1 MRKNQNGK
9 NTVFDNIDPK
19 VLEKVK
25 SLRLIDDELMT
36 VVFSGDNQVTELLLK
51 ILLNR
56 DDLKVTKSMTQM
68 EKHNLFGKSVRLDII
83 AEDLYKQ
90 EYNIEIQRAKKG
102 AGTRRIRYHQ
112 AMIDSHTL
120 QPQEDPESL
129 PNLYIIFILEHDYFN
144 KGEAVYRVI
153 KHYDVQDSDGKYLKY
168 DDGCTIMY
176 INGDYRGDNPLGKLM
191 HDFSTPNADEM
202 YYNELAKKVRYHKQ
216 DSKGVHMA
224 SKIVEEY
231 GDERAA
237 EALQQG
243 IQQGIQQNAIENAR
257 KMIADHLSPEKTSQY
272 TGLPLEKVM
281 ELQKDLLV
289 KVK

>member
-1 MRKNQNGK
+1 MSKKENEK
-9 NTVFDNIDPK
+9 ATVFDSIAPE

-36 VVFSGDNQVTELLLK
+36 VVFNGDNKATEFLLR

-56 DDLKVTKSMTQM
+56 DDLKVTKSMTQL
-68 EKHNLFGKSVRLDII
+68 EKHNLFGKSVKLDIV

-90 EYNIEIQRAKKG
+90 EYNIEIQRARKG

-129 PNLYIIFILEHDYFN
+129 PNLYIIFILEHDFFN

-153 KHYDVQDSDGKYLKY
+153 KHFDVQDSDGKYLKY
-168 DDGCTIMY
+168 DDGCNIMY
-176 INGDYRGDNPLGKLM
+176 INGDYRGDNLLGKLM
-191 HDFSTPNADEM
+191 HDFSTPNANEM
-202 YYNELAKKVRYHKQ
+202 FFTELAEKVRYHKQ
-216 DSKGVHMA
+216 DSKGVKVV
-224 SKIVEEY
+224 SQIVEEY

-237 EALQQG
+237 EAIQQG
-243 IQQGIQQNAIENAR
+243 IQQGMKQNAIENA
-257 KMIADHLSPEKTSQY
+257 KTMLADHVAPEKVALYSSLT
-272 TGLPLEKVM
+272 LEEVI
-281 ELQKDLLV
+281 ELQKEISLS
-289 KVK
+289 